1 MKPPWGW
8 ANLWPV
14 PDLFGEIEPG
24 VAEVVPFD
32 GGARAYSY
40 AVPAALKDNLK
51 VGQLVRVPLGG
62 RTSLG
67 VVWKYPAEAP
77 PAAKLRSVIL
87 LEHEQ
92 PVLTPDCCKLA
103 EWMAGYYGCGLN
115 SVLETVL
122 PSAVRKGVRP
132 VLRRLLTLVKAPA
145 AEALAKLRRKAPRQA
160 EVLDYLAGQTE
171 PADRAKMVTGL
182 GVSQQ
187 AVDALI
193 RAGTVKEDASV
204 LWRVAYDDPFAEA
217 ESVASAGH
225 TLNAEQSAAVASVSA
240 SLDAKA
246 FKAHLLHGVTGS
258 GKTEVYVAL
267 IRKVVAEGGSAIFLV
282 PEVAL
287 TPQTV
292 GRLRSRLSD
301 LGAKVV
307 VWHSHLSAGERFD
320 AWMAMSLGQAR
331 VVVGARSAVFAP
343 LPDLRL
349 IVVDEEHEPSFKQ
362 GETPMYHGRDVAVM
376 RASVLGA
383 ACVLGS
389 ATPSL
394 ETWRNAQAGRYV
406 LNAMPKRVDDR
417 PMPAFRI
424 VDMRRE
430 VLHSKG
436 QNVLS
441 RELVDG
447 IHERLRKGEQAILF
461 LNRRGHSRSLVC
473 PDCGEAVQCPRCS
486 VSLTLHSTDHTARCH
501 LCDHRE
507 PAPAV
512 CPKCRSPKVRWKGY
526 GTQKV
531 EEVIHR
537 MFPRARVARID
548 ADTMAKKDLF
558 RKVLSDFRAG
568 RYDMLLGTQMIA
580 KGLDFPRVTLV
591 GIVDA
596 DLSLQLPDFRAA
608 ERTFQLLTQVAGRAG
623 RGNLEGAVVVQTF
636 QPASD
641 PVQFAKRLDF
651 QGFAAA
657 ELLKRSEFGYPPERH
672 LIRHVFRGRNA
683 EKVNFV
689 AEAWVKE
696 LERLHP
702 GLCEV
707 RGPAPCPF
715 ERVQDQHRIHI
726 WYFVAGVKSFLAAA
740 LPLRAKLLRDD
751 DVIDVLD
758 VDAQDCG

>member
-77 PAAKLRSVIL
+77 PAAKLRSIIL

-132 VLRRLLTLVKAPA
+132 VLRRLLTLVKAPD

-171 PADRAKMVTGL
+171 PADRAKLVTGL

-591 GIVDA
+591 GIIDA

-657 ELLKRSEFGYPPERH
+657 ELTKRSEFGYPPERH

>member
-1 MKPPWGW
+1 M
-8 ANLWPV
+8 

-40 AVPAALKDNLK
+40 SVPAGLKDTLQ

-62 RTSLG
+62 RVSLG
-67 VVWKYPAEAP
+67 VVWRYPAEPP
-77 PAAKLRSVIL
+77 PAAKLRSIIL

-92 PVLTPDCCKLA
+92 PVMTPDCCKLA

-122 PSAVRKGVRP
+122 PAAIRKGVRP
-132 VLRRLLTLVKAPA
+132 VLRRLLTLVAPPA
-145 AEALAKLRRKAPRQA
+145 PDVLEKLRRKAPRQA
-160 EVLDYLAGQTE
+160 QVIDFLAGQPG
-171 PADRAKMVTGL
+171 PADRAKMVEGL
-182 GVSQQ
+182 GVAQP

-193 RAGTVKEDASV
+193 KSGVVKEDASV
-204 LWRVAYDDPFAEA
+204 LWRVAYDDPYAEG
-217 ESVASAGH
+217 EVVAARGH
-225 TLNAEQSAAVASVSA
+225 DLNPQQVTAVASISA
-240 SLDAKA
+240 TLDSKA
-246 FKAHLLHGVTGS
+246 FRAHLLHGVTGS

-292 GRLRSRLSD
+292 GRLRSRLAD

-343 LPDLRL
+343 LPNLRL

-376 RASVLGA
+376 RASMLGIP
-383 ACVLGS
+383 CVLGS

-394 ETWRNAQAGRYV
+394 ETWKNAQAGRYV
-406 LNAMPKRVDDR
+406 LDPMPKRVDDR

-430 VLHSKG
+430 VLHLKG
-436 QNVLS
+436 QHILS
-441 RELVDG
+441 RELTDG
-447 IHERLRKGEQAILF
+447 IRERLQRREQSILF

-473 PDCGEAVQCPRCS
+473 PDCGEAVQCGRCS
-486 VSLTLHSTDHTARCH
+486 VSLTLHRTDDTARCH
-501 LCDHRE
+501 LCNHQER
-507 PAPAV
+507 APVV

-531 EEVIHR
+531 EETLAHL
-537 MFPRARVARID
+537 FPRAKVARID
-548 ADTMAKKDLF
+548 ADTMSKKDRF
-558 RKVLSDFRAG
+558 RQVLSDFRAG
-568 RYDMLLGTQMIA
+568 KYDLLLGTQMIA

-591 GIVDA
+591 GIIDA
-596 DLSLQLPDFRAA
+596 DLSLQLPDFRAG

-623 RGNLEGAVVVQTF
+623 RGDLEGVVVVQSF
-636 QPASD
+636 QPATD
-641 PVQFAKRLDF
+641 PIQFAKRLDF
-651 QGFAAA
+651 EGFASA
-657 ELLKRSEFGYPPERH
+657 EMERRAEFGYPPDRH

-689 AEAWVKE
+689 ADAWVKE

-702 GLCEV
+702 GVAEV

-715 ERVQDQHRIHI
+715 EKIQDQHRVHI
-726 WYFVAGVKSFLAAA
+726 WYLVAGVKSFLAAL
-740 LPLRAKLLRDD
+740 LPLRAKMLRDE

-758 VDAQDCG
+758 VDAQDCA

>member
-1 MKPPWGW
+1 M
-8 ANLWPV
+8 

-40 AVPAALKDNLK
+40 SVPAALKETLQ
-51 VGQLVRVPLGG
+51 VGQLVRVPLGN
-62 RTSLG
+62 RNSLG
-67 VVWKYPAEAP
+67 VVWKYPAEP
-77 PAAKLRSVIL
+77 LVGTKLRSIIL

-103 EWMAGYYGCGLN
+103 EWMAAYYGCGLN

-122 PSAVRKGVRP
+122 PAAVRKGVRP
-132 VLRRLLTLVKAPA
+132 VLRRMLSLVGPVDPEVLTKM
-145 AEALAKLRRKAPRQA
+145 RKRAPRQA
-160 EVLDYLAGQTE
+160 QMLDYITAQSE
-171 PADRAKMVTGL
+171 PVDRAKAVTGL
-182 GVSQQ
+182 GIAQP

-193 RAGTVKEDASV
+193 KAGIIKEDASV
-204 LWRVAYDDPFAEA
+204 LWRVAYNDPFAES
-217 ESVASAGH
+217 ESVPALGH
-225 TLNAEQSAAVASVSA
+225 ELNATQKEAVASVTET
-240 SLDAKA
+240 LDKKT
-246 FKAHLLHGVTGS
+246 FRTHLLHGVTGS
-258 GKTEVYVAL
+258 GKTEVYVSL
-267 IRKVVAEGGSAIFLV
+267 IRKVVTEGGSAIFLV

-292 GRLRSRLSD
+292 GRLRTRLAD
-301 LGAKVV
+301 LGTKVV

-343 LPDLRL
+343 LPNLRL

-362 GETPMYHGRDVAVM
+362 SDTPMYHGRDVAVY
-376 RASVLGA
+376 RASILNA

-394 ETWRNAQAGRYV
+394 ESWRNASTGRYI
-406 LNAMPKRVDDR
+406 LNKMPQRVDDR

-430 VLHSKG
+430 LLHAKG
-436 QNVLS
+436 QSILS

-447 IHERLRKGEQAILF
+447 IHERLRKNEQSILF

-473 PDCGEAVQCPRCS
+473 PDCGEAVQCPNCS
-486 VSLTLHSTDHTARCH
+486 VSLTLHTTDHTARCH
-501 LCDHRE
+501 MCDHRE
-507 PAPAV
+507 PAPVA
-512 CPKCRSPKVRWKGY
+512 CPKCRSVKIRWKGY

-531 EEVIHR
+531 EEVIAKL
-537 MFPRARVARID
+537 FPRARVARMD
-548 ADTMAKKDLF
+548 ADTMGKKDLF

-568 RYDMLLGTQMIA
+568 KYDMLLGTQMIA

-591 GIVDA
+591 GILDA
-596 DLSLQLPDFRAA
+596 DLSLQMPDFRAP

-623 RGNLEGAVVVQTF
+623 RGTLEGAVVVQTF

-651 QGFAAA
+651 EGFAAA
-657 ELLKRSEFGYPPERH
+657 ELVKRAEFGYPPERH
-672 LIRHVFRGRNA
+672 LVRHVFRGRNL

-702 GLCEV
+702 RMAEI

-715 ERVQDQHRIHI
+715 ERVQDQHRVHL
-726 WYFVAGVKSFLAAA
+726 WYFVSGVKSLLAAI
-740 LPLRAKLLRDD
+740 LPLRAKILRDEE
-751 DVIDVLD
+751 VIDTID

>member
-1 MKPPWGW
+1 M
-8 ANLWPV
+8 
-14 PDLFGEIEPG
+14 PDLFGQIEPG
-24 VAEVVPFD
+24 VPEVVPLD

-40 AVPAALKDNLK
+40 SVPAALKETLQ

-67 VVWKYPAEAP
+67 VVWKYPAEPP
-77 PAAKLRSVIL
+77 PAAKLRSIMV

-92 PVLTPDCCKLA
+92 PVLTPDVCKLA

-132 VLRRLLTLVKAPA
+132 VLRRLLTLVALPD

-160 EVLDYLAGQTE
+160 QVLDYLASQKE
-171 PADRAKMVTGL
+171 PADRAKLVTGL

-193 RAGTVKEDASV
+193 KAGTVKEDASV

-225 TLNAEQSAAVASVSA
+225 QLNADQAAAVASVSA
-240 SLDAKA
+240 SLDGHA

-292 GRLRSRLSD
+292 GRLRSRLAD

-343 LPDLRL
+343 LPNLRL

-394 ETWRNAQAGRYV
+394 ETWKNAQAGRYV
-406 LNAMPKRVDDR
+406 LNPMPKRVDDR

-591 GIVDA
+591 GIIDA
-596 DLSLQLPDFRAA
+596 DLSLQLPDFRAS

-623 RGNLEGAVVVQTF
+623 RGDLEGAVVVQTF

-657 ELLKRSEFGYPPERH
+657 ELVKRSEFGYPPERH

-689 AEAWVKE
+689 ADAWVQE

-702 GLCEV
+702 GLAEV

-715 ERVQDQHRIHI
+715 ERVQDQHRVHI
-726 WYFVAGVKSFLAAA
+726 WYFVSGVKSFLAAA
-740 LPLRAKLLRDD
+740 LPLRAKILRDD

>member
-1 MKPPWGW
+1 M
-8 ANLWPV
+8 

-40 AVPAALKDNLK
+40 SVPAALKDTLQ

-62 RTSLG
+62 RVSLG
-67 VVWKYPAEAP
+67 VVWRYPAEPP
-77 PAAKLRSVIL
+77 PAAKLRSIIV

-92 PVLTPDCCKLA
+92 PVMTPDCCKLA

-122 PSAVRKGVRP
+122 PAAVRKGVRP
-132 VLRRLLTLVKAPA
+132 VLRRLLTLVALPEP
-145 AEALAKLRRKAPRQA
+145 EALEKLRRKAPRQA
-160 EVLDYLAGQTE
+160 QVLDYLAGQKE
-171 PADRAKMVTGL
+171 PADRAKMVEGL
-182 GVSQQ
+182 GVAQP

-193 RAGTVKEDASV
+193 KSGVVKEDASV
-204 LWRVAYDDPFAEA
+204 LWRVAYDDPYAEG
-217 ESVASAGH
+217 ETVAARGH
-225 TLNAEQSAAVASVSA
+225 DLNPEQLAAVASVA
-240 SLDAKA
+240 ATLDSKA
-246 FKAHLLHGVTGS
+246 FRAHLLHGVTGS

-292 GRLRSRLSD
+292 GRLRSRLAD

-343 LPDLRL
+343 LPNLRL

-376 RASVLGA
+376 RASLLGIP
-383 ACVLGS
+383 CVLGS

-394 ETWRNAQAGRYV
+394 ETWKNAQAGRYT
-406 LNAMPKRVDDR
+406 LNSMPKRVDDR

-430 VLHSKG
+430 VLHLKG
-436 QNVLS
+436 QHILS
-441 RELVDG
+441 RELTDG
-447 IHERLRKGEQAILF
+447 IRERLQRREQSILF

-473 PDCGEAVQCPRCS
+473 PDCGEAVQCGRCS
-486 VSLTLHSTDHTARCH
+486 VSLTLHRTDDTARCH
-501 LCDHRE
+501 LCNHQER
-507 PAPAV
+507 APVV

-531 EEVIHR
+531 EETIAHL
-537 MFPRARVARID
+537 FPRAKVARID
-548 ADTMAKKDLF
+548 ADTMSKKDRF
-558 RKVLSDFRAG
+558 RQVLSDFRAG
-568 RYDMLLGTQMIA
+568 KYDMLLGTQMIA

-591 GIVDA
+591 GIIDA

-623 RGNLEGAVVVQTF
+623 RGDLEGVVVVQSF
-636 QPASD
+636 QPATD
-641 PVQFAKRLDF
+641 PIQFAKRLDF
-651 QGFAAA
+651 EGFAAA
-657 ELLKRSEFGYPPERH
+657 EMERRAEFGYPPDRH
-672 LIRHVFRGRNA
+672 LIRHVFRGRSA

-689 AEAWVKE
+689 ADAWVKE
-696 LERLHP
+696 LDRLHP
-702 GLCEV
+702 GIAEV

-715 ERVQDQHRIHI
+715 EKVQDQHRVHV
-726 WYFVAGVKSFLAAA
+726 WYLVTGVRSFLAAL
-740 LPLRAKLLRDD
+740 LPLRAKVLRDE
-751 DVIDVLD
+751 DVIDVID
-758 VDAQDCG
+758 VDAQDCA

>member
-1 MKPPWGW
+1 
-8 ANLWPV
+8 V
-14 PDLFGEIEPG
+14 PDLFGEVEPG

-40 AVPAALKDNLK
+40 SVPAALIGLLRP
-51 VGQLVRVPLGG
+51 GQLVRVPLGG

-67 VVWKYPAEAP
+67 VVWRCPAEP
-77 PAAKLRSVIL
+77 PAGARLRSVML

-92 PVLTPDCCKLA
+92 PVMTTDCCRLA

-115 SVLETVL
+115 SVLETLL
-122 PSAVRKGVRP
+122 PAAVRKGVRP
-132 VLRRLLTLVKAPA
+132 VMRRMLTLVRAPD
-145 AEALAKLRRKAPRQA
+145 AEALDKLRRRAPRQA
-160 EVLDYLAGQTE
+160 QLIDFLSAQPG
-171 PADRAKMVTGL
+171 PADRAKAVAGL

-193 RAGTVKEDASV
+193 RSGAVREDASV
-204 LWRVAYDDPFAEA
+204 LLRVAYDDPFAEA
-217 ESVASAGH
+217 EGVPAAGH
-225 TLNAEQSAAVASVSA
+225 PLNPQQAAAVASVCA
-240 SLDAKA
+240 TLDARA
-246 FKAHLLHGVTGS
+246 FRAHLLHGVTGS
-258 GKTEVYVAL
+258 GKTEVYVSL
-267 IRKVVAEGGSAIFLV
+267 IRKVVSEGGSAVFLV

-292 GRLRSRLSD
+292 GRLRSRLAD
-301 LGAKVV
+301 LGTKVV

-349 IVVDEEHEPSFKQ
+349 IVVDEEHEASFKQ
-362 GETPMYHGRDVAVM
+362 SETPMYHGRDVAVM
-376 RASVLGA
+376 RASMLGA

-394 ETWRNAQAGRYV
+394 ESWRNAAAGRYV
-406 LNAMPKRVDDR
+406 LDVMPARVDDR

-430 VLHSKG
+430 VLHAKG
-436 QNVLS
+436 QHILS
-441 RELVDG
+441 RELVDALR
-447 IHERLRKGEQAILF
+447 ERMERREQSILF

-473 PDCGEAVQCPRCS
+473 PDCGVAAQCPRCS
-486 VSLTLHSTDHTARCH
+486 VSLTLHRTDDTARCH

-507 PAPAV
+507 PAPVA
-512 CPKCRSPKVRWKGY
+512 CPACRSPKVRWKGY
-526 GTQKV
+526 GTQRA
-531 EEVIHR
+531 EEALAQL
-537 MFPRARVARID
+537 FPRMKVARLD
-548 ADTMAKKDLF
+548 ADTMGRKDLF

-568 RYDMLLGTQMIA
+568 RHDVLLGTQMIA

-591 GIVDA
+591 GILDA
-596 DLSLQLPDFRAA
+596 DLSLQMPDFRAP

-623 RGNLEGAVVVQTF
+623 RGDLEGAVVVQTF

-641 PVQFAKRLDF
+641 PVQFAKRLDYA
-651 QGFAAA
+651 GFVSA
-657 ELLKRSEFGYPPERH
+657 ELERRAEFGYPPERH
-672 LIRHVFRGRNA
+672 LVRHLFRGRNA
-683 EKVNFV
+683 EKVSFV

-702 GLCEV
+702 GVAEV

-715 ERVQDQHRIHI
+715 EKVHDQHRFHV
-726 WYFVAGVKSFLAAA
+726 WYLVPAVKPLLAAL
-740 LPLRAKLLRDD
+740 LPLRAKFLRDA
-751 DVIDVLD
+751 DVTDVLD
-758 VDAQDCG
+758 VDAQDCA